1 MNTKEGLPTR
11 KHSTDTLISP
21 ATRRT
26 HPLPIPRRTG
36 KGPPDLRPKSS
47 FIRRPGLTV
56 PLHQPRTVPPATP
69 FSSPSAND
77 DQPAITG
84 TIPPLRR
91 LPAEATLNRSAH
103 AFTTRLAAALPAAP
117 AALPPTTSIAQLATA
132 LGLELPAGLVN
143 DEEEGPKDNTI
154 SADGSVGGNS
164 SDDDDDDDDGAA
176 QRLAEQAVQEK
187 RSRQQ
192 RGEAWRARR
201 ERSEVLVREWLGG
214 VEGTAGEESAGLQRL
229 RAEAER
235 RLRVGEADGVDG
247 WVAVTAEGCWACE
260 RLRAEVVGRARDE
273 VAAGE
278 RSEEER
284 RWLERLLAGKAE
296 WPARWVRC
304 EEHR

>member
-11 KHSTDTLISP
+11 KHSTDTLTSP

-26 HPLPIPRRTG
+26 HPPPIPRRTG

-69 FSSPSAND
+69 FSPPSADD
-77 DQPAITG
+77 DQPANTG
-84 TIPPLRR
+84 TIPPPRR
-91 LPAEATLNRSAH
+91 LPAEAMLNRSAH
-103 AFTTRLAAALPAAP
+103 AFTTRLAAALPATP
-117 AALPPTTSIAQLATA
+117 AAIPPTTSIAQLATA
-132 LGLELPAGLVN
+132 LGLELPAGLVDDDDD
-143 DEEEGPKDNTI
+143 DEEPKDNTTD
-154 SADGSVGGNS
+154 ANGSVGGNS
-164 SDDDDDDDDGAA
+164 SDDDDDDGAA
-176 QRLAEQAVQEK
+176 QRLAEQAVQER

-214 VEGTAGEESAGLQRL
+214 VEGTTCEENAGLQRL

-235 RLRVGEADGVDG
+235 RLRVGEAGGVDG

-260 RLRAEVVGRARDE
+260 RLRAEVAGRARDE
-273 VAAGE
+273 LAAGE
-278 RSEEER
+278 RSEDER
-284 RWLERLLAGKAE
+284 RWLERLLAGEAE